1 MRHISRGTNKF
12 CGSCCSDFALEA
24 ARSTAEDALLG
35 QTVIRATPDA
45 YATFLARLDAPPQPN
60 EHLHKIMQ
68 STLPWK
74 VK

>member
-1 MRHISRGTNKF
+1 M
-12 CGSCCSDFALEA
+12 
-24 ARSTAEDALLG
+24 LG